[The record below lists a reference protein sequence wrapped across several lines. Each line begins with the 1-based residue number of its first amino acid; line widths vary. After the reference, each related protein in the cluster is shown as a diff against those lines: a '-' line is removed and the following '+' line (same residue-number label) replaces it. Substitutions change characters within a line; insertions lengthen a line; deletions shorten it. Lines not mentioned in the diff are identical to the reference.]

1 MLGNPS
7 SCRIARKFPKLSYYA
22 MLSLASSKQG
32 LVKYIHAMMK
42 LFLSLWT
49 YVFLNKT
56 TKSMNLLGG
65 MGLEWWFLVE
75 WLHKAHIYGIPCVS
89 HLFKATQ
96 EQRDLRCHMLRSF

>member
-1 MLGNPS
+1 MPCWEILS
-7 SCRIARKFPKLSYYA
+7 SCRIAREFPKLSYYA

-42 LFLSLWT
+42 IFLSLWT

-75 WLHKAHIYGIPCVS
+75 WLHKAMDLACVS
-89 HLFKATQ
+89 HLWYATQ
-96 EQRDLRCHMLRSF
+96 AQRDLEAKC

>member
-1 MLGNPS
+1 
-7 SCRIARKFPKLSYYA
+7 

-42 LFLSLWT
+42 IFLSLWT

-75 WLHKAHIYGIPCVS
+75 WLHKAHGHGLPCVS
-89 HLFKATQ
+89 HLWYATKA
-96 EQRDLRCHMLRSF
+96 QRDLEAKC